1 MENRCIPAP
10 ATMMRLIVTAMLVVI
25 TWPGASWAELGGVV
39 ASVEN
44 DAAHLKGTLRL
55 AATQAYS
62 LHEIRAATGH
72 VVREYATSD
81 GTVFGVSWTGPTIP
95 DLRQLLGEQYF
106 AEFQQTSAARQRHG
120 RGPLLIETSDLVFQ
134 QTGHLRDFHGRA
146 YLPRLL
152 PSGMTADAIR

>member
-1 MENRCIPAP
+1 MKNHHVPAL
-10 ATMMRLIVTAMLVVI
+10 AMRGIIVVAMFVAGG
-25 TWPGASWAELGGVV
+25 WPQLSRAELGGTV

-55 AATQAYS
+55 TATPTYS

-72 VVREYATSD
+72 VMREYATTD
-81 GTVFGVSWTGPTIP
+81 GTVFGVSWAGPTIP
-95 DLRQLLGEQYF
+95 DLRQLLGERYF
-106 AEFQQTSAARQRHG
+106 TEFQEAATAHPRYG
-120 RGPLLIETSDLVFQ
+120 RGPLLIETPNLVFQ

-152 PSGMTADAIR
+152 PSGATADAIR